1 MKKTKL
7 ADDLMTIKAELAAL
21 TAREDEI
28 KAKLL
33 ALGGTE
39 FEGKL
44 ARVSI
49 NPTEGRVTYD
59 GELLKKHVPAATLK
73 LCSKTGKRSF
83 RFNVTARQAK
93 TTIAA

>member
-33 ALGGTE
+33 AMGGTE

-49 NPTEGRVTYD
+49 NPTEGRTTYNA
-59 GELLKKHVPAATLK
+59 ELLKKHVPASTLS
-73 LCSKTGKRSF
+73 LCTKTGKGGF

-93 TTIAA
+93 STIAA